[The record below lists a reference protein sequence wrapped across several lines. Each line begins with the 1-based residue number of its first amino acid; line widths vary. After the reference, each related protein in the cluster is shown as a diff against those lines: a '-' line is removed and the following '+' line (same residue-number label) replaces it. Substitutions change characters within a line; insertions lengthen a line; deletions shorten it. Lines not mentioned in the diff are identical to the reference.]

1 MELLSGVWNYLI
13 PFLVILTI
21 LVFVHELGHYLVAR
35 RCGVRVEVFSIGFGK
50 ELFGW
55 TDSANTRWKISV
67 LPFGG
72 YVKMFGESGD
82 VDEAGRPR
90 PLTLDEQAVSFHHKK
105 LGQRAAVVS
114 AGPIANFLFAMVVL
128 AGLFATVGQPFTPPD
143 VGSVQP
149 GSAAEA
155 GGMLPGD
162 KIVSVGGERIERF
175 EDLQRIV
182 RDSAGVP
189 LAFVVV
195 RDGAD
200 VSLTV
205 TPRLHEEKDNFGNVH
220 RIGFLGVGGGAR
232 QYRKLDP
239 VTAVWRGVTETVSL
253 SGATLHAVGQ
263 MLAGTRTTD
272 ELGGPLR
279 IAQMSGEV
287 AHYGLVSMAWFLAV
301 LSINLGLINIFP
313 IPVLDGGH
321 LVFYAVEAIRGK
333 PLGPRAQEYGLRIGL
348 ALVVGLMVFATWN
361 DLVHLKVIEFLKGL
375 VT

>member
-1 MELLSGVWNYLI
+1 MELLSGVWDYLI
-13 PFLVILTI
+13 PFLVILTV

-50 ELFGW
+50 ELLGW

-90 PLTLDEQAVSFHHKK
+90 PLTLEEQAVSFHHKK

-155 GGMLPGD
+155 GGVRPGD

-175 EDLQRIV
+175 EDIQRIV

-195 RDGAD
+195 RDGAE

-220 RIGFLGVGGGAR
+220 RIGFLGIGGGAR
-232 QYRKLDP
+232 QYLKLDP
-239 VTAVWRGVTETVSL
+239 LTAVWRGVTETVSL

-263 MLAGTRTTD
+263 MIAGTRTTD

-287 AHYGLVSMAWFLAV
+287 AQYGLVSMAWFLAV